1 MLVVDDDQPNR
12 ELLARRLDQRG
23 YAVTQASSGPE
34 ALSLVGQH
42 EFDVVLLDVEMPS
55 MNGYEVLQRIRQ
67 DRSPGVLPVIMV
79 TGRDG
84 SADIAEALAL
94 GANDFIGKP
103 IDFQVTLARMDTQVQ
118 RKRIES
124 QVREREA
131 RYAAVVAGAT
141 DAIWDWTLV
150 TNEFYASE
158 GWSERFGWEPR
169 DAASATAEMWLGQ
182 IHEDDRARVRREV
195 DAHIAG
201 MSRHLQVEYRLR
213 DAARMYRWV
222 LMRGLAVRDAQGRAI
237 RLAGSLADI
246 TESKESDT
254 LTSLSSRVHLMERM
268 GQCIERLRRRNLPF
282 AVILMEVHGL
292 RAVNDARGRSAGD
305 RLLVAIA
312 RRLEN
317 EVQMAGVGGHT
328 GLKHTLARLDGDEF
342 AMLLP
347 DARDP
352 RDVSHVAHEIRRV
365 LAEAFRL
372 DQADVYVSV
381 SMGIVASATGYQ
393 TADDVMRDAG
403 TALSKAKA
411 QGKSHHEVFERD
423 MRHRMLARQQ
433 VEVELRPALERGELR
448 LHYQPILRLDREAV
462 VGFEALL
469 RWAHPER
476 GLLQPDEFVSL
487 AEEVGLIVPMGRW
500 ALREA
505 CRQLAAWRASGLHV
519 DHLRVSVNLSAR
531 EFQQS
536 DLVECV
542 SDLLQEYGVHGRQL
556 EVEITE
562 RAAMSDEAHSIK
574 QVSQLRNA
582 GVSVCLDD
590 FGAGHSSLAYLHRF
604 PVDRLK
610 IDRSFVSRLFDAG
623 ESDSRPIV
631 RAVLAMAR
639 DMGIDVVAEGVEGV
653 EQFDL
658 LCGLSCQMGQGF
670 LFSKP
675 VDAAAAT
682 EILCNGLQWA
692 SWQMGQR
699 SLLLDGPTGS
709 MN

>member
-1 MLVVDDDQPNR
+1 VLVVDDDEEDR
-12 ELLARRLDQRG
+12 ESLARSLTERG
-23 YAVTQASSGPE
+23 YAVRQASSGTE
-34 ALSLVGQH
+34 ALSLIGQD

-55 MNGYEVLQRIRQ
+55 MNGYEVLQRIRL

-84 SADIAEALAL
+84 SADVAEALAL
-94 GANDFIGKP
+94 GANDFIAKP
-103 IDFQVTLARMDTQVQ
+103 VNFQITLARMDTQVQ
-118 RKRIES
+118 RKRVES

-131 RYAAVVAGAT
+131 RYAAAVAGAT
-141 DAIWDWTLV
+141 DAIWDWTLP

-158 GWSERFGWEPR
+158 GWSERFGWDLR
-169 DAASATAEMWLGQ
+169 HAACPTAEVWLGQ

-201 MSRHLQVEYRLR
+201 MSRHIQVEYRLR
-213 DAARMYRWV
+213 DVTGGYRWV
-222 LMRGLAVRDAQGRAI
+222 LSRGLAVRDAQGRAL
-237 RLAGSLADI
+237 RLAGSFADI
-246 TESKESDT
+246 TEHKESDT
-254 LTSLSSRVHLMERM
+254 LTSLSSRVHLTERM
-268 GQCIERLRRRNLPF
+268 TQCIESARRRALPF

-292 RAVNDARGRSAGD
+292 RAVNDTRGRAAGD

-312 RRLEN
+312 RRLED
-317 EVQMAGVGGHT
+317 EVRPWRAGGPA
-328 GLKHTLARLDGDEF
+328 GLRHTLARLDGDEF
-342 AMLLP
+342 AILLA
-347 DARDP
+347 DAREP
-352 RDVSHVAHEIRRV
+352 GDVGHVAHEIRRV
-365 LAEAFRL
+365 LAEPFQL

-393 TADDVMRDAG
+393 TADEVMRDAG
-403 TALSKAKA
+403 TALAKAKA
-411 QGKSHHEVFERD
+411 HGKWHHEIFERD

-433 VEVELRPALERGELR
+433 IELELRPALERGEFR
-448 LHYQPILRLDREAV
+448 LHYQPILRLDRESI

-487 AEEVGLIVPMGRW
+487 AEEADLIVPVGRW
-500 ALREA
+500 VLREA
-505 CRQLAAWRASGLHV
+505 CRQLAAWQARGLRA
-519 DHLRVSVNLSAR
+519 DHLRVGVNLSAR
-531 EFQQS
+531 EFQRS

-542 SDLLQEYGVHGRQL
+542 SDLLHEYRVQGGQL

-562 RAAMSDEAHSIK
+562 RAAMSDEALSIK
-574 QVSQLRNA
+574 RVSQLRSA

-610 IDRSFVSRLFDAG
+610 IDRSFITRLFDAG
-623 ESDSRPIV
+623 EGDSRPIV

-670 LFSKP
+670 LFSRP
-675 VDAAAAT
+675 VDADAAT
-682 EILCNGLQWA
+682 DILCNGLQWA
-692 SWQMGQR
+692 TWQMGQR
-699 SLLLDGPTGS
+699 SLLLEDPSGT